1 MEGVFETTENELG
14 VTEEAVTSDPVVEAP
29 EETNQEV
36 STNEPLKNESAR
48 ETVARVLKDQKAN
61 VKSKGDQGPQD
72 NPEGLLTKP
81 EVAEQ
86 ETTEQELPTEDP
98 EDYTPP
104 NRLSGKEK
112 ALFNK
117 LPKAFKPAVAR
128 MFKDH
133 QALVHRTNTELS
145 ERMQESKHIVESVR
159 PYYVSHPELASNGV
173 TESAFI
179 SALVGAHMELTN
191 PKTDKAKIAAI
202 AKDRGYNI
210 RFVNDEGEEID
221 EGRSAPSDI
230 SSHPQFRALQE
241 QQNQINSF
249 IQDQR
254 ISSVV
259 APIEN
264 EWKSIREE
272 KAMDGQYRYPRMHDS
287 DFWESAKPLISALTN
302 SGTPHG
308 EALKKAYVALEG
320 PPHGQVAARGL
331 PANNNNN
338 RALSAASSVR
348 GRSAPPSSGFEMP
361 LDKIPS
367 SARDTVRMVLA
378 QQRRGG

>member
-14 VTEEAVTSDPVVEAP
+14 VTEEAVTSDPVETP
-29 EETNQEV
+29 TETNQEI
-36 STNEPLKNESAR
+36 SKDEPLKNESAR

-61 VKSKGDQGPQD
+61 VKSKGDQGPED
-72 NPEGLLTKP
+72 TTDGLLTKP
-81 EVAEQ
+81 EVAQ
-86 ETTEQELPTEDP
+86 EATPEEELPTEDP
-98 EDYTPP
+98 EDFTPP

-133 QALVHRTNTELS
+133 QALAHRTNTELS
-145 ERMQESKHIVESVR
+145 QKVQESKHIVESVR

-173 TESAFI
+173 TESSFI
-179 SALVGAHMELTN
+179 SALVGAHMELTD

-202 AKDRGYNI
+202 ARDRGYNI
-210 RFVNDEGEEID
+210 KFVDE
-221 EGRSAPSDI
+221 EGNEVDPQQRAPSDI

-241 QQNQINSF
+241 QQNQITSF

-264 EWKSIREE
+264 EWKAIREE
-272 KAMDGQYRYPRMHDS
+272 KASDGQYRYPRMHDS

-320 PPHGQVAARGL
+320 IPHGQVAARGL

-338 RALSAASSVR
+338 RALTAASSVR
-348 GRSAPPSSGFEMP
+348 GRSAPPSSGFELP
-361 LDKIPS
+361 IDKIPN